1 MHSATNHV
9 IRYAGPADVPELVR
23 LGWGTAE
30 AWPTGHVIVG
40 EIDGVVAAALAID
53 DNRAVLSEL
62 PGADRVLA
70 QIRARAAGIHA
81 YRRTPSVA
89 DRIRERMGR
98 RVADTII

>member
-1 MHSATNHV
+1 MFSATSHV

-23 LGWGTAE
+23 LGWATAE
-30 AWPTGHVIVG
+30 TWPSGHVIVG
-40 EIDGVVAAALAID
+40 EIDGVVAAALSID
-53 DNRAVLSEL
+53 ENRAVLSEL
-62 PGADRVLA
+62 PGAPAVLA

-98 RVADTII
+98 RLVIDT